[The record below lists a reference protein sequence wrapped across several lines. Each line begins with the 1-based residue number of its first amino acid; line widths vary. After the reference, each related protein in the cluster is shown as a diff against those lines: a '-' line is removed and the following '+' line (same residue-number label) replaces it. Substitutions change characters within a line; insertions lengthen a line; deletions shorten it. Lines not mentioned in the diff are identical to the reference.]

1 MASHGLSSFPISFS
15 SSVFENKRKF
25 FVPRKYTEE
34 RKRNKPEDFWGVH
47 IRLVKTY

>member
-1 MASHGLSSFPISFS
+1 MASQSLSPFPLSFS
-15 SSVFENKRKF
+15 TSVFDGKRKF

-47 IRLVKTY
+47 IR